1 MLHSISRGACLLAVL
16 LAMQITSTGAYAQ
29 IEGKIVKSIDVQYV
43 GNQTVAPDRI
53 RSQMSTKVGDRLSAT
68 KLDADVKSLYKS
80 GDVENVR
87 VLSEAASGGVAL
99 IIVVQTRALYSGV
112 EFQGNTFISDKKL
125 GKQLD
130 LSVNKKIDESSIRE
144 GREKIQEMYRKKGF
158 PETTVNYRI
167 GAPSAEGYSSV
178 IFTIKEGTQG
188 VLRNIDFVGNSAY
201 SSAELKAVM
210 EQKEK
215 GIKTMFGKGGNTD
228 SASLAEDVH
237 KIEDHYRD
245 GGYLNAKVV
254 NVAKMR
260 VDAKKVDVV
269 ISIEEGIAYQVVGVS
284 IKGVSVLSMQD
295 DVMPYLK
302 TEAGSQFSGLKL
314 EKDVKLLGD
323 QYGRRGYADAR
334 VVPRLEEAGPGAVKV
349 VINVTEGRPYK
360 IGKIHI
366 EGNDDTFDRVI
377 RRELPLEPG
386 QPLDTTKVDVTKRR
400 LMNMNYFQNVEIMP
414 LDTTYIDEKD
424 LLIRVTEKSTGTV
437 NFGAGFSSIDQVT
450 GFMEITQTNFS
461 LFDHSGGKRFTG
473 GGQRFRLNL
482 RGGSQRAD
490 ASISITEPWFM
501 QRRLAFTTEA
511 YYRDLQFLSDQYN
524 QKTVGGSFSLRK
536 SLGEFTYGVLS
547 YRAEQIEISP
557 DGIFTSPLFMAEV
570 GTFFNS
576 VVGVD
581 VVNDTR
587 DNFFLPREGHKV
599 SLGFEFAGI
608 GGDVNDTTGKLIASQ
623 HFTLPHDVIFNFSG
637 RFTQAAN
644 GDHVFTRH
652 NLGGPNN
659 LRGFDYRDVGPRDPV
674 SLEALGGKRA
684 WYTTVEVTAPVVKKI
699 RAALFYD
706 IGEVSDGPAGS
717 VGGGVNSDWGIGLRL
732 FILGDA
738 PVRLD
743 YAFPLQADLFNDSG
757 GRFNFTIGAQF

>member
-1 MLHSISRGACLLAVL
+1 MLHLISRGACLLAVL
-16 LAMQITSTGAYAQ
+16 LIGQLTTSGAYAQ
-29 IEGKIVKSIDVQYV
+29 VEGKIVKSIDVQYV
-43 GNQTVAPDRI
+43 GNQTVSPNRI
-53 RSQMSTKVGDRLSAT
+53 RSQMSTKVGKPLSAT
-68 KLDADVKSLYKS
+68 KLDADVKALYAS

-87 VLSEAASGGVAL
+87 VLSEPASGGVAL
-99 IIVVQTRALYSGV
+99 IVVVQTRALYSGV
-112 EFQGNTFISDKKL
+112 QFQGNTFISDKKL

-130 LSVNKKIDESSIRE
+130 LSVNKKIDESAIRE

-158 PETTVNYRI
+158 PETTVTYRI
-167 GAPSAEGYSSV
+167 GAPSAEGYSAV
-178 IFTIKEGTQG
+178 IFTINEGTQG

-201 SSAELKAVM
+201 SSAELKDVM

-215 GIKTMFGKGGNTD
+215 GIKSMFGKGGKTD
-228 SASLAEDVH
+228 SASLAEDVR

-245 GGYLNAKVV
+245 GGFLNAKVV

-260 VDAKKVDVV
+260 VDAKHVDVV
-269 ISIEEGIAYQVVGVS
+269 ITIDEGTAYQVAGIS

-302 TEAGSQFSGLKL
+302 TEAGARFSGKNL

-323 QYGRRGYADAR
+323 QYGMRGYADAR

-349 VINVTEGRPYK
+349 VLNVTEGRPYK

-386 QPLDTTKVDVTKRR
+386 QPLDTTKVDITERR

-437 NFGAGFSSIDQVT
+437 NFGAGFSSIDSVT
-450 GFMEITQTNFS
+450 GFLEITQTNFS
-461 LFDHSGGKRFTG
+461 LFDHSGGQRFTG

-482 RGGSQRAD
+482 RGGNVRKD
-490 ASISITEPWFM
+490 ASISLTEPWFM

-511 YYRDLQFLSDQYN
+511 YYRDLQFLSDQFD
-524 QKTVGGSFSLRK
+524 QTTVGGSLSLRK
-536 SLGEFTYGVLS
+536 SLGEFTYGVLT
-547 YRAEQIEISP
+547 YRAEQIEIDP
-557 DGIFTSPLFMAEV
+557 EVGASPLFLAEG

-576 VVGVD
+576 VIGVD
-581 VVNDTR
+581 VVRDTR
-587 DNFFLPREGHKV
+587 DNFFLPREGHKI
-599 SLGFEFAGI
+599 SAGFEFAGV
-608 GGDVNDTTGKLIASQ
+608 GGDVNDTTGKLSASQ
-623 HFTLPHDVIFNFSG
+623 HYTLPHDVILNLSG
-637 RFTQAAN
+637 RYIQAAN
-644 GDHVFTRH
+644 GNFLFTRQF
-652 NLGGPNN
+652 LGGPNN
-659 LRGFDYRDVGPRDPV
+659 LRGFDFRDVGPRDPV
-674 SLEALGGKRA
+674 SLETLGGKRA
-684 WYTTVEVTAPVVKKI
+684 WYSSIEVTAPIVDKI
-699 RAALFYD
+699 RIAAFYD

-717 VGGGVNSDWGIGLRL
+717 VGGGINSDYGIGLRL
-732 FILGDA
+732 FILVDA

-743 YAFPLQADLFNDSG
+743 YAFPLQADAFNDSS